1 MRTWRAVDCSRWR
14 LPTHPN
20 RLFEIYDQS
29 HSKTTS
35 HTETRSFAEKVDFFT
50 CSEIFVWF
58 TRTQRTRSCSGSVA
72 RDFES
77 GRSPH
82 AAPPSPAKIHRFRE
96 KADSKKNISR
106 SNSPTANYSGLV
118 FSFFGVSFSVH
129 LAIYLMFAF
138 RSIETSTPAS
148 TAVELKKSIESS
160 KRRLP
165 MVLASLKVSF
175 HSCVSADHGC

>member
-1 MRTWRAVDCSRWR
+1 MQLPGERGPRIRKRTVA
-14 LPTHPN
+14 
-20 RLFEIYDQS
+20 
-29 HSKTTS
+29 
-35 HTETRSFAEKVDFFT
+35 TR
-50 CSEIFVWF
+50 
-58 TRTQRTRSCSGSVA
+58 G
-72 RDFES
+72 
-77 GRSPH
+77 
-82 AAPPSPAKIHRFRE
+82 AALTGKMHRFRE

-106 SNSPTANYSGLV
+106 SNSPTGDYSGLV

-129 LAIYLMFAF
+129 LAIHLLMFAF

-165 MVLASLKVSF
+165 MVLASLKVSL

>member
-1 MRTWRAVDCSRWR
+1 M
-14 LPTHPN
+14 
-20 RLFEIYDQS
+20 
-29 HSKTTS
+29 
-35 HTETRSFAEKVDFFT
+35 DFFT

-106 SNSPTANYSGLV
+106 TNSPTANYSGSV
-118 FSFFGVSFSVH
+118 FSFFGVSFSVY
-129 LAIYLMFAF
+129 LAIHLMLAF
-138 RSIETSTPAS
+138 RSIETSTPAFQS
-148 TAVELKKSIESS
+148 CRIEEVYRVVEEKVTDGAGESQRVVAQLRFCGPRVLKKLS
-160 KRRLP
+160 K
-165 MVLASLKVSF
+165 
-175 HSCVSADHGC
+175 